1 MTGPEHYR
9 KAEKIL
15 ASLDRARDEDLR
27 INHEKAAT
35 ALAEAQVHATLAM
48 AASSVFNLIPA
59 TDSDRQGWAD
69 AMTIPDPVIN
79 PLDNIA

>member
-35 ALAEAQVHATLAM
+35 ALAEAQVHATLAL
-48 AASSVFNLIPA
+48 AAGSVFNLIPS